1 MMHLVL
7 DPIVWAM
14 VLGGFFFI
22 IAGAVGVLRLPDFY
36 TRLHAQGKCDTL
48 GVALMLGGLAVR
60 EFAHGIE
67 AGHALDGA
75 LTSIKII
82 CIVFFVLLSNPT
94 ATHALGRSALHA
106 GLKPWT
112 KDEHNESK

>member
-1 MMHLVL
+1 MTHTLL
-7 DPIVWAM
+7 EGLVWAM

-22 IAGAVGVLRLPDFY
+22 IAGAIGVLRLPDFY

-60 EFAHGIE
+60 ELTHGIE
-67 AGHALDGA
+67 AGHALDGT

-82 CIVFFVLLSNPT
+82 GIVFFVLLSNPT
-94 ATHALGRSALHA
+94 ATHALGRSALRA

-112 KDEHNESK
+112 KDEEKKGK